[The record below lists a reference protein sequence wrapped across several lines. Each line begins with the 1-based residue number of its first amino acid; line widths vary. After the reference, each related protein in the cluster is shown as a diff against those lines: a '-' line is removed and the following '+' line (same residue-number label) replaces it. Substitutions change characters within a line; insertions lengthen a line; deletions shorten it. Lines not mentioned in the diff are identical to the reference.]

1 MTNNK
6 YTTQVPGDYSL
17 TVTDNTITKDDI
29 YIWPFKDTIYTAI
42 NGNNYMI

>member
-6 YTTQVPGDYSL
+6 YTTQGPGDYSL
-17 TVTDNTITKDDI
+17 TVTDGNIIKDNI
-29 YIWPFKDTIYTAI
+29 YIWPFKNTIYTAI

>member
-6 YTTQVPGDYSL
+6 YTTYGPGDYSL
-17 TVTDNTITKDDI
+17 TVTDNTIIRDET

>member
-6 YTTQVPGDYSL
+6 YTTYGPGDYSL
-17 TVTDNTITKDDI
+17 TVEDGNITRNNI
-29 YIWPFKDTIYTAI
+29 YIYPFKDTFYTTV